1 MRFKLSAMSI
11 KKSIYNYMARNDIVS
26 KADLLQLFELNSS
39 ALTRLLDDL
48 TSGNLIEECGL
59 GQSTGGRKPILY
71 QINAHYGYMLGLDIS
86 RTYSILGLF
95 NMKLEPLDF
104 VTWTMNDAMTP
115 DRLITLLEQA
125 VQHFLDKHSISR
137 DKLIGIGIGAVGP
150 LERTSG
156 TIINPQYFH
165 APGWTNVPLRNLIEQ
180 RLQLAAIIDNGANTA
195 LLGEYWHD
203 RSNEIKHVLYVH
215 VGIGIRS
222 AMMSGGQLVHGA
234 VDVED
239 AFGQMIIETDGTRLH
254 TASNYGAL
262 EAYASIQAMEKE
274 VRTQV
279 KLGRNPLSEA
289 VLPEQIDFQLMLKEL
304 RRQNLYIEQLFEQAA
319 AYLGIGLANLINI
332 LHPEKI
338 IVGGPLS
345 HYSELFFQTA
355 VVSAQK
361 NIYHSPQYDPVFS
374 RGQLGEKVVATG
386 AATMVYNLLNL

>member
-1 MRFKLSAMSI
+1 MKLSVMSI
-11 KKSIYNYMARNDIVS
+11 KKSILLYMARNDIVS
-26 KADLLQLFELNSS
+26 KAELLQLFELNSS
-39 ALTRLLDDL
+39 TLTRLLDDL

-71 QINAHYGYMLGLDIS
+71 QINAQYGYMLGLDIS

-104 VTWTMNDAMTP
+104 VTWTMNDTMTP
-115 DRLITLLEQA
+115 DRLLALLEQA
-125 VQHFLDKHSISR
+125 VQHFQGKHSITH
-137 DKLIGIGIGAVGP
+137 DKLLGIGIGAVGP

-165 APGWTNVPLRNLIEQ
+165 APGWTDVPLRELIEQ
-180 RLQLAAIIDNGANTA
+180 RLQLAAILDNGANTA

-203 RSNEIKHVLYVH
+203 RSNEIKHMLYVH
-215 VGIGIRS
+215 VGIGLRS

-239 AFGQMIIETDGTRLH
+239 AFGQMIIQTDGTRLH
-254 TASNYGAL
+254 PTSNYGAL

-274 VRTQV
+274 ARTQV
-279 KLGRNPLSEA
+279 KLGRNPLNQA
-289 VLPEQIDFQLMLKEL
+289 VLAEQIDFQLLLKEL
-304 RRQNLYIEQLFEQAA
+304 REQNPYVEQLFEQAA
-319 AYLGIGLANLINI
+319 TYLGVGLANLINI

-345 HYSELFFQTA
+345 HYSEIFFQTA
-355 VVSAQK
+355 IASAQR
-361 NIYHSPQYDPVFS
+361 NIYHSPQYNPIFS

-386 AATMVYNLLNL
+386 AATMVYDLLYL